1 MDMKPPR
8 TATIAGDAEINHA
21 IATLVLAFGK

>member
-1 MDMKPPR
+1 METTSLR
-8 TATIAGDAEINHA
+8 AATIAGEAEINHA